1 MCDSAKVKR
10 SPAAKTATIALCAAV
25 AFPLIGAA
33 GESAVDQTRNPESNG
48 AQPGGVS
55 ASDVAAIEEALRAPA
70 TVAARGFRSSRGDV
84 RGLNWRACP
93 TDSAPTLRCATLKVP
108 FDYDH
113 PRRGSFRLAVSKLP
127 ATGVARRSLIFNP
140 GGPGGAGAAAVAV
153 VGSMVPASIRARFDI
168 VSWDPRGIG
177 ATRPMLRDCATPYP
191 VRPISGRVDWS
202 AVRNK
207 SAANLAKANR
217 KCQKRNARFINY
229 MGTNNAAR
237 DLDRL
242 RAKVG
247 DSKLTYWG
255 MSYGTRIGVVYALR
269 YPNRVR
275 AIVQDGN
282 IDPKGSY
289 AGLTQGGVAADQA
302 LGFVRMLSPASY
314 ASVLAT
320 RDGLAAAPIDLG
332 GGEVFTRWS
341 YLDFMLGVVG
351 AQAQWPTID
360 ALPSIVSQ
368 ARVVGAGGDQARGIL
383 KTVLAATKSNT
394 NAGGAFSVVNCLDYG
409 DRISAAKQRR
419 VVKRNAVAA
428 PIFGGSLTTDYA
440 IGCSGLKVKPD
451 PIPRTRSATNRARIA
466 GLKIVI
472 ANATKDAATP
482 MRWAKSMAQAFPKA
496 AFIKYRGGQHVI
508 WNNTPSV
515 CVARTIDPYVRNVKH
530 PRSKTCDFASAVWP

>member
-1 MCDSAKVKR
+1 MCESHLVTR
-10 SPAAKTATIALCAAV
+10 GPAGKTATIALCVALASSLVGTAGAAAV
-25 AFPLIGAA
+25 GPTQDL
-33 GESAVDQTRNPESNG
+33 ESNG
-48 AQPGGVS
+48 ARSGGVS
-55 ASDVAAIEEALRAPA
+55 ATDLAALEESLDAPA
-70 TVAARGFRSSRGDV
+70 TVPARSFRSTRGDV
-84 RGLNWRACP
+84 RGLNWRGCP
-93 TDSAPTLRCATLKVP
+93 TDSAPTLLCATLKVP

-113 PRRGSFRLAVSKLP
+113 PKRGKFRLAVSKLP

-140 GGPGGAGAAAVAV
+140 GGPGGAGAAAVAG
-153 VGSMVPASIRARFDI
+153 VGSIVPASIRAKFDI

-177 ATRPMLRDCATPYP
+177 ATRPVLRSCATPYS
-191 VRPISGRVDWS
+191 VRPISGPVVWS
-202 AVRNK
+202 VVRNK

-217 KCQKRNARFINY
+217 LCQQRNARFINY

-255 MSYGTRIGVVYALR
+255 MSYGTRIGVVYAML

-275 AIVQDGN
+275 AMVQDGN

-289 AGLTQGGVAADQA
+289 AGLTPGGVAADQA
-302 LGFVRMLSPASY
+302 LGFVRKLSPASY
-314 ASVLAT
+314 ASLLAT

-332 GGEVFTRWS
+332 GGETFTRWS
-341 YLDFMLGVVG
+341 YLDFMMGVVG

-360 ALPSIVSQ
+360 ALPSIVNQ
-368 ARVVGAGGDQARGIL
+368 ARVAGAGGDQARGIL
-383 KTVLAATKSNT
+383 RTVLAATKSNT
-394 NAGGAFSVVNCLDYG
+394 NAGGAFSVVNCLDYK
-409 DRISAAKQRR
+409 DRMSAARQRR
-419 VVKRNAVAA
+419 VVKRNAIAGPV
-428 PIFGGSLTTDYA
+428 FGGSLTTDYA

-451 PIPRTRSATNRARIA
+451 PIPRTRSKTNRARIA

-482 MRWAKSMAQAFPKA
+482 MRWAKSMANAFPRA

-515 CVARTIDPYVRNVKH
+515 CVARHIDPYVRNVKH
-530 PRSKTCDFASAVWP
+530 PRSKTCDFANH